1 MRKIELIELV
11 EDYLVGGD
19 APADVK
25 GHHHPEILTK
35 HVEAAYGAL
44 ILQTYLEAKKFSDYS
59 MLDMFS
65 KRFTLTVTMPG
76 STSYGYA
83 DLPFPIMQLPQNASI
98 REVIYTDDRENAFV
112 PIEITANTV
121 FSELEISSIDNT
133 EIYWVEKDPASN
145 NIYKMYFDHLDDNTT
160 EVYAKLIVP
169 LYEFDDFDDVPF
181 PMGKEGQIFDLVV
194 EKLRTKKP
202 EDVINDQIAQ

>member
-1 MRKIELIELV
+1 MRKISLVELV
-11 EDYLVGGD
+11 LDYLVGGD
-19 APADVK
+19 APDDVI
-25 GHHHPEILTK
+25 GHQHPEIITK
-35 HVEAAYGAL
+35 HVEAAYGEL
-44 ILQTYLEAKKFSDYS
+44 VLQTFLDAKKYSDYS

-65 KRFTLTVTMPG
+65 KRFTLAVTMEG
-76 STSYGYA
+76 GTSHGYA

-98 REVIYTDDRENAFV
+98 REVTYIDDRASAFA

-121 FSELEISSIDNT
+121 FSELEVNTVDNT
-133 EIYWVEKDPASN
+133 EYYWVEKDPLVAN
-145 NIYKMYFDHLDDNTT
+145 KYKMYFDNLNDGAT

-194 EKLRTKKP
+194 QKLRTKP
-202 EDVINDQIAQ
+202 SEDVINDQIAQ

>member
-1 MRKIELIELV
+1 MRKIELVELV
-11 EDYLVGGD
+11 LDYLSGGD
-19 APADVK
+19 APDDVI
-25 GHHHPEILTK
+25 GHQHPEIITK
-35 HVEAAYGAL
+35 HVEAAYGEL
-44 ILQTYLEAKKFSDYS
+44 VLQTFLDAKKYSDYS

-65 KRFTLTVTMPG
+65 KRFTLTVTIPVA
-76 STSYGYA
+76 SYGYA

-98 REVIYTDDRENAFV
+98 REVTYTDDRASAFA

-121 FSELEISSIDNT
+121 FSELEVNLIDDK
-133 EIYWVEKDPASN
+133 EYYWVEKDPSVN
-145 NIYKMYFDHLDDNTT
+145 NKYKIYFDNLNDGTT

-194 EKLRTKKP
+194 QKLRTKP
-202 EDVINDQIAQ
+202 QEDVINDQIAQ